1 MKTEEEQ
8 SKTSLR
14 KAAEELPESENI
26 FRTIFETSIDAI
38 YLHERA
44 PDALGHILLANA
56 AASEMLG
63 YTNEEFLELT
73 VTELNDPTY
82 EKPLSS
88 ILNELKTER
97 RKTFEWAHLTKDGR
111 SLPVEISVTLFE
123 SGGRTLA
130 VSSVR
135 DISGWKKEG
144 EALHASEIRYRG
156 LFEAAQDGILILDAG
171 TGEIVEVNPSLIDLL
186 GFSREQL
193 LGKKLWE
200 LGIFSD
206 IVANKDNFDELQR
219 KGFIRYEDL
228 PLKTADGKG
237 KAVEFVSNVYTVEN
251 KKVVQCNIRDI
262 TKRKKA
268 EDALR
273 TINKKLNLLSSIT
286 RHDIINQISAAEMF
300 VELMEME
307 GEIPQ
312 DSKGAEDLKKVAD
325 ALNTIE
331 RQIVFTRDY
340 QDLGVLSPGWQKVGL
355 IIDETTG
362 TVTKELTVKNE
373 VRILEI
379 FADPLFEKV
388 IFNLFDNAVRHGE
401 KITTIRFYSEETPEG
416 FKVVCEDDGIGI
428 LADFKEK
435 IFNRQYF
442 KHTGLGLF
450 LSREILSITG
460 MTIAE
465 TGVPGEGARF
475 EILVPEGMWRSG

>member
-1 MKTEEEQ
+1 M
-8 SKTSLR
+8 SKR
-14 KAAEELPESENI
+14 
-26 FRTIFETSIDAI
+26 RYSIA
-38 YLHERA
+38 
-44 PDALGHILLANA
+44 
-56 AASEMLG
+56 
-63 YTNEEFLELT
+63 
-73 VTELNDPTY
+73 
-82 EKPLSS
+82 
-88 ILNELKTER
+88 
-97 RKTFEWAHLTKDGR
+97 
-111 SLPVEISVTLFE
+111 
-123 SGGRTLA
+123 
-130 VSSVR
+130 
-135 DISGWKKEG
+135 
-144 EALHASEIRYRG
+144 
-156 LFEAAQDGILILDAG
+156 
-171 TGEIVEVNPSLIDLL
+171 
-186 GFSREQL
+186 
-193 LGKKLWE
+193 
-200 LGIFSD
+200 
-206 IVANKDNFDELQR
+206 
-219 KGFIRYEDL
+219 
-228 PLKTADGKG
+228 
-237 KAVEFVSNVYTVEN
+237 
-251 KKVVQCNIRDI
+251 
-262 TKRKKA
+262 
-268 EDALR
+268 
-273 TINKKLNLLSSIT
+273 SIT
-286 RHDIINQISAAEMF
+286 RHDIINQVNAAEMF